1 LAPNL
6 VHIRKSSNSIFKPF
20 GELVRMTESKIRA
33 LFFTA
38 GATAVWLLLAW
49 LVTFGEAKIGAIATL
64 VMIALFLTVLAMGQ
78 SEK

>member
-1 LAPNL
+1 
-6 VHIRKSSNSIFKPF
+6 
-20 GELVRMTESKIRA
+20 MTESKIRV
-33 LFFTA
+33 LFFAA
-38 GATAVWLLLAW
+38 GATAVWVLLAW